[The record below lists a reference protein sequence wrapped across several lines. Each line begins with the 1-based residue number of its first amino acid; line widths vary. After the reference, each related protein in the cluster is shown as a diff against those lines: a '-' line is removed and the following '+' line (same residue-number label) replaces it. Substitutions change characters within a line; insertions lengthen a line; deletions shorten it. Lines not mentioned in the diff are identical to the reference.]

1 MRTRAQPLHILPQIL
16 RHNPGLKFLF
26 PIALLIGG
34 SRRVT
39 GEARRSGGCGGRLC
53 KSKLGK
59 IQMGDA
65 DHRKTAKKE
74 RNEVKDPPRAARSL
88 HPAGLRCA
96 G

>member
-39 GEARRSGGCGGRLC
+39 GEARRLGGCGGRLC

-65 DHRKTAKKE
+65 DHRKTGEK
-74 RNEVKDPPRAARSL
+74 RAQ
-88 HPAGLRCA
+88 
-96 G
+96 

>member
-39 GEARRSGGCGGRLC
+39 GEARR
-53 KSKLGK
+53 LGVAA
-59 IQMGDA
+59 GDCA
-65 DHRKTAKKE
+65 KANGQNSDGAMPIIARQAKK
-74 RNEVKDPPRAARSL
+74 RAQ
-88 HPAGLRCA
+88 
-96 G
+96 